1 MSVRPPQTTFDRLS
15 SLSLGDSVPDRRSSG
30 HQRQFSDASEATG
43 LVQRCVVVQKDQ
55 LGFGFTV
62 SGDRIVLVQSVKP
75 GGAAMRAG
83 VQEGDR
89 IIKVNGTLVTN
100 SSHIEVVKLIKSGA
114 YVALTLL
121 GPPPSS
127 SSISLLQE
135 DPGPGMSPQPPPPPP
150 LPPPIMLPCSSTR
163 ITGPKP
169 LQDPEVQ
176 KHATQILKNMLK
188 QEEAELAHMVDECSR
203 SPSSSLEERIEGAK
217 RRVSQLQI
225 KIKQEMGFSTE
236 SVRSRSEPGSGC
248 IRLSEG
254 RSSQDSQDSSDSG
267 IDRSIS
273 YSEPRNRTAFYSDVL
288 FESPHTSPVMPSR
301 VSHHHRQGSETFF
314 TTEQNFDRLKPQ
326 IIDPEEVDFDSTY
339 FIYESDGPFQD
350 IEKLKSRPAHM
361 AVFMRYIFSQADPN
375 PLLFYLCAEVY
386 QQSSSKD
393 ARSLGK
399 EIWNIFL
406 DRNAPLRVKISETIS
421 IEIECRLRG
430 SEESRIVFCD
440 AQEFVLQE
448 IRDQILDYRSKRT
461 MGLGSLYGENDL
473 LEVDGDLMKERQ
485 MAERQIAQLDELISK
500 YEEERSTPMAF
511 AVSTYMR
518 YVGIK
523 VRDARPISMIE
534 KSVSLSDRDKWLPFF
549 PKTKKQ
555 SGGKKEK
562 DREAMDDKKRN
573 PIFKYIAKP
582 KGSSQ
587 STFHVPLSPTE
598 VKPGNVRNIIQHFES
613 NNHNDFLESGPQRLS
628 TGSFPEELLDNDGSR
643 TEVKLGRSESLKG
656 REELKK
662 SRKVENVPR
671 SRSDVDMDAAA
682 EATKLHQ
689 SASSS
694 ASSLSTRSLENPTP
708 PYTPKTGRRSM
719 DSPNLGCGGDYPVP
733 HLTGDD
739 FSRSSDIEAESE
751 SQNWQH
757 TIGREVLAHLDQ
769 REIDRQEVINEL
781 FVTESSH
788 LRILRVLD
796 QVFYQRMKKESILS
810 RDELTLIFQNL
821 STVIDAHTTLSDS
834 IKKVREEGPIVKE
847 IGDVMLSRFDGKSG
861 EEFQAVVAEFCSNQ
875 SFALELIKVKQKK
888 DQRFHFF
895 MQEAESNPQCRRL
908 QLKDLIVSEMQRL
921 TKYPLLLDNIIK
933 YTDGKTSEHQKLCCA
948 LDCCRRIL
956 KFVNEAVKEAENRQR
971 LEDYQKRLDATP
983 LERTNNP
990 LAAEFK
996 NLDLTVRRM
1005 IHEGPLTWRVSK
1017 DKTIDLLVLLL
1028 EDLLVLLQK
1037 QDDKLVLK
1045 CHSKVTGS
1053 SDGKQ
1058 SFSPVIK
1065 LNSVLIRAVAT
1076 DKKALFIICTSELG
1090 PQIYELVAGTSSEKN
1105 TWQELLDAA
1114 VSGATKSPQTSWR
1127 SASSS
1132 NYRPQPA
1139 KPPLRSATSVGGS
1152 TSLNEVE
1159 MPSEDDNQSDVTVT
1173 VPPPLPGES
1182 ESRDLDEDDEDATT
1196 PTQSEGGRPPEELEP
1211 RENAVHPAVFED
1223 GVADSAL
1230 LDVENLRLLILR
1242 TVLPRKN
1249 SEVKQ
1254 SVDALTEPEDDITP
1268 TPSLIG
1274 GAMHPWDTVLTNQIS
1289 GCREQPTDS
1298 PEPCDH
1304 MVDKGTGNFESG
1316 HLGFESHQ
1324 AETVTDDHVNAPY
1337 LSNTG
1342 LTQDIHSAEEGSG
1355 QSESQETEPLHMEGQ
1370 SSGDKRNVKVV
1381 RKAEGAGTNVD
1392 DVAAVT
1398 DSNQSQMADT
1408 EGGIPV
1414 DGNVFYL
1421 AMPTG
1426 PVESSTD
1433 DVDSSSACPETE
1445 SATKQRENRD
1455 TLDVPG
1461 SHPAETGR
1469 PTSHGESSS
1478 TETKTQSAEP
1488 APYTLLSPQKLV
1500 IQDVEEIFK
1509 TIEQLTLKLHRLKEI
1524 ESAHRELLKSLGER
1538 CSDEG
1543 LCEKSTGHR
1552 SSSGSDN
1559 TQAHRESR
1567 NPQLPPSLS
1576 QDGHEGPS
1584 SDNSAAVVILSTGC

>member
-1 MSVRPPQTTFDRLS
+1 KNPRLQESLERKCRNGQSYWKSFTSFKLS

-225 KIKQEMGFSTE
+225 KIKQEMGFSTKITCHC
-236 SVRSRSEPGSGC
+236 SKILC
-248 IRLSEG
+248 IRSTG

-273 YSEPRNRTAFYSDVL
+273 YSEDIKNRTAFYSDVL

-587 STFHVPLSPTE
+587 SI
-598 VKPGNVRNIIQHFES
+598 KPGNVRNIIQHFES

-694 ASSLSTRSLENPTP
+694 ASSLSTSRSLENPTP

-1076 DKKALFIICTSELG
+1076 EDKKALFIICTSELG

-1139 KPPLRSATSVGGS
+1139 KEGESNGH
-1152 TSLNEVE
+1152 
-1159 MPSEDDNQSDVTVT
+1159 PSYNGLSGFHSPFEPSKEDDNQSDVTVT

-1298 PEPCDH
+1298 PEPYVSQSKHNKSRVSD
-1304 MVDKGTGNFESG
+1304 
-1316 HLGFESHQ
+1316 LL
-1324 AETVTDDHVNAPY
+1324 TDPNSTTHCPC
-1337 LSNTG
+1337 LP
-1342 LTQDIHSAEEGSG
+1342 LP
-1355 QSESQETEPLHMEGQ
+1355 QETSEPSFQHIQMHPAFEVCQ
-1370 SSGDKRNVKVV
+1370 KTFIT
-1381 RKAEGAGTNVD
+1381 EGAGTNVD

-1433 DVDSSSACPETE
+1433 D
-1445 SATKQRENRD
+1445 
-1455 TLDVPG
+1455 
-1461 SHPAETGR
+1461 TGR